1 MPKVQKLH
9 QQYREQGLQVV
20 GINIEGKTQGVLDYL
35 DQGGYDFVVL
45 FDSGNWK
52 SGVAQKY
59 KVSSIPRTFLI
70 DKNGS
75 IVYSGHPDSLSQS
88 LIEAALQ

>member
-1 MPKVQKLH
+1 MPKVQRLH
-9 QQYREQGLQVV
+9 RKYQGQGLQVV
-20 GINIEGKTQGVLDYL
+20 GVNIEGKTQGVLDFL
-35 DQGGYDFVVL
+35 DQSGYDFVVL
-45 FDSGNWK
+45 FDSGNWQ

-75 IVYSGHPDSLSQS
+75 IVYSGHPDRLSES
-88 LIEAALQ
+88 LIEATLQ

>member
-1 MPKVQKLH
+1 MPEVQRLH
-9 QQYREQGLQVV
+9 QKYRGQGLQVV

-35 DQGGYDFVVL
+35 DQSGYNFLVL

-52 SGVAQKY
+52 SGVAQKFQ
-59 KVSSIPRTFLI
+59 VSSIPRTFLI

-75 IVYSGHPDSLSQS
+75 IVFSDHPSRLSES